1 MSIEGGDAGV
11 SSSFDPRERVRV
23 LDPITNTTAETPT
36 TADNTASGIRK
47 EERERREKALG
58 GTDQL
63 KRKRWSMLHVCEG
76 GGRMRGGREVNEMRS
91 ERIGIDRESPVTMA
105 E

>member
-1 MSIEGGDAGV
+1 MPVDGGDADV

-23 LDPITNTTAETPT
+23 LDPIMNTTAETPST
-36 TADNTASGIRK
+36 PDNTASGIRR

-63 KRKRWSMLHVCEG
+63 KRKR
-76 GGRMRGGREVNEMRS
+76 
-91 ERIGIDRESPVTMA
+91 
-105 E
+105 